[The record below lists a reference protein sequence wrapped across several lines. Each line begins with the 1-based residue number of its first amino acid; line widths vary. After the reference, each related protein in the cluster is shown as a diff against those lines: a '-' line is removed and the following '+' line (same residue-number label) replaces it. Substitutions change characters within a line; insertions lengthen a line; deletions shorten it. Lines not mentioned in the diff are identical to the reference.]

1 MPSFG
6 EEIRRERELREIT
19 LAEVAE
25 ATKISVRFLEA
36 IEINDFACLPGGL
49 YNRGI
54 VRAYCQFIGADS
66 EAMVNAYLLEEQT
79 RAASSR
85 PGPPGLLR
93 GRRAGDPVPV
103 EAPPQSAARAA
114 ILPRWLW
121 VAAVVV
127 ALVACVFLYITLFRD
142 EDKAS
147 GAVAPAED
155 GASVA
160 TTGEPPHGGGIG

>member
-36 IEINDFACLPGGL
+36 IESNDFACLPGGL

-79 RAASSR
+79 RAASSH

-93 GRRAGDPVPV
+93 GRRAGDPVIGDHLSGGHLLDGVAV
-103 EAPPQSAARAA
+103 EASLLPLAATIQIDNHGHDPTKGR
-114 ILPRWLW
+114 RYHG
-121 VAAVVV
+121 V
-127 ALVACVFLYITLFRD
+127 T
-142 EDKAS
+142 
-147 GAVAPAED
+147 AEFDQATD
-155 GASVA
+155 GLA
-160 TTGEPPHGGGIG
+160 